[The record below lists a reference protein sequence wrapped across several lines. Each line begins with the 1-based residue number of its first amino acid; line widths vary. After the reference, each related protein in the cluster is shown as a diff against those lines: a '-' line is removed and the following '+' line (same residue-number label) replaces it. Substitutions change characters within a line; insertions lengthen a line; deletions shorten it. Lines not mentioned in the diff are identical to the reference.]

1 MEIPTFW
8 LFIGFAGQAL
18 FSARF
23 IVQWIVSE
31 RRRKSVVPIAFWFLS
46 LGGGTLLLAYAV
58 SRQDPVIILGQGT
71 GLVVYLRNLWLI
83 YSHPDEKATDAYPAA
98 TAAS

>member
-1 MEIPTFW
+1 MDIPTFW
-8 LFIGFAGQAL
+8 LIVGFAGQAL

-46 LGGGTLLLAYAV
+46 LGGGGLLLAYAI
-58 SRQDPVIILGQGT
+58 SRQDPVIILGQST

-83 YSHPDEKATDAYPAA
+83 YSHPDEKTADAYPAA